1 MHGMVLWYYRVS
13 TSSGVLPP
21 TQGFLFAR
29 KALHTLAVPPTFSS
43 RGTMRTG
50 FHLKLPLYV
59 VENDLEL
66 LIFLIA
72 QETRCCSY
80 LK

>member
-13 TSSGVLPP
+13 TSPGILPP
-21 TQGFLFAR
+21 SQGFLFAK
-29 KALHTLAVPPTFSS
+29 KALYTLAIPPTFFC

-72 QETRCCSY
+72 PRNKM
-80 LK
+80 L